1 MSARRFVPALL
12 AAAAVGCSDLSFT
25 TAVERIPVAIASP
38 SFARDIAPLLDRTC
52 ASTAA
57 CHFGPNARE
66 DLDLSLGL
74 AYAEIVNVPPTNAF
88 LAAPYRVRPGFP
100 DSSFLYR
107 VLSTDPV
114 VRIGFTRM
122 PLTPDPLPQPV
133 VETIRNWI
141 ANGAPNN

>member
-1 MSARRFVPALL
+1 MKPRTVVPLLL
-12 AAAAVGCSDLSFT
+12 ATAAGCSDLSFT
-25 TAVERIPVAIASP
+25 TAVNRIPVAIANP
-38 SFARDIAPLLDRTC
+38 SFAQDIAPLLDRTC
-52 ASTAA
+52 AASGA

-66 DLDLSLGL
+66 GLDLSLGR
-74 AYAEIVNVPPTNAF
+74 AYAEIVNVTPTTSF

-107 VLSTDPV
+107 VLSMDPV
-114 VRIGFTRM
+114 VRIGYTRM

-141 ANGAPNN
+141 GNGAPNN